1 MHRAAAGEPVSV
13 LLLGADDYGT
23 LAAVRC
29 YGRNGIKVI
38 VADQGKRGRALF
50 SRYVDQRLVHPPC
63 APGKLVDWL
72 VDWGEA
78 HPGALIYPTNDDLA
92 WLFAKE
98 RDRLGRSFLMFS
110 PSETTIV
117 TLLDKLRLSEACAEV
132 AIDTPKSIGLG
143 VVAPE
148 GDIADRID
156 HLRYPILLKPRIRIM
171 LQGGVKGLIVQSPAV
186 LASRLSRFR
195 ELVTFNSAFTA
206 CHPEIVEPIAQE
218 YFSVGETSI
227 LSVAGFVDAGGDCVA
242 LASMK
247 ILQRPRKVGIGLCF
261 EARAVEEPLVAKI
274 ASLCQQVG
282 YRGVFEAEFVVA
294 GDRRL
299 LIDFNPRFYS
309 QMGFEVARGLQLPL
323 FVWRASRGEG
333 GAVSRN
339 PLQRQGG
346 GLLPRQGDGHI
357 YSHKRMLYL
366 ILALQRLSGRM
377 SRDEVKGWRS
387 WYRRASRAGTATDA
401 VRDPDDRTPAFVDGA
416 SWIADFARHPRDFVN
431 AFVLNR

>member
-1 MHRAAAGEPVSV
+1 VSV

-29 YGRNGIKVI
+29 YGRHGIKVI

-50 SRYVDQRLVHPPC
+50 SRYVDQRLVHPLC
-63 APGKLVDWL
+63 SPGELVDWL
-72 VDWGEA
+72 VDWGEE
-78 HPGALIYPTNDDLA
+78 HPGALIYPSNDDLA

-148 GDIADRID
+148 GDVADRID
-156 HLRYPILLKPRIRIM
+156 HLRYPLLLKPRVRIM
-171 LQGGVKGLIVQSPAV
+171 LEGGIKGLIVQSPAA
-186 LASRLSRFR
+186 LASQLSRFR
-195 ELVTFNSAFTA
+195 KLVTFNSAFTA
-206 CHPEIVEPIAQE
+206 CYPEIVEPIAQE
-218 YFSVGETSI
+218 YFSIGETSI
-227 LSVAGFVDAGGDCVA
+227 LSMAGFVDASGDCVA

-261 EARAVEEPLVAKI
+261 EARAIEEPLVAKL
-274 ASLCQQVG
+274 ASLCRRVG
-282 YRGVFEAEFVVA
+282 YSGVFEAEFVVA

-309 QMGFEVARGLQLPL
+309 HMGFEVARGLQLPL
-323 FVWRASRGEG
+323 LVWRASRARPRRSG
-333 GAVSRN
+333 GISSSDRADGL
-339 PLQRQGG
+339 LQRQGG
-346 GLLPRQGDGHI
+346 RAAPATGRRAHLLPQED
-357 YSHKRMLYL
+357 
-366 ILALQRLSGRM
+366 
-377 SRDEVKGWRS
+377 
-387 WYRRASRAGTATDA
+387 AG
-401 VRDPDDRTPAFVDGA
+401 P
-416 SWIADFARHPRDFVN
+416 HPRAAAALGSDV
-431 AFVLNR
+431 AR